1 MILLWIP
8 LLILLGVLVPAFTA
22 RRGRGFCT
30 LATATPPALALLLT
44 LSQVPALLG
53 GELPRIALTWMPSL
67 GLDLAFRLDG
77 LSLLFAT
84 LILGI
89 GLLIILYTHFY
100 LSAEEPYGRFYAY
113 LILFML
119 SMLGIVMA
127 DNLLLLWFFWEL
139 TSLSSFLLIGYWSY
153 RTDARKGARMAMT
166 VTGAGGLAL
175 LAGFLLL
182 GDMVGSFDLGVVLSN
197 ADVILADP
205 RYPIMLVLVLLGAFT
220 KSAQFPFQFWLP
232 HAMAAPT
239 PVSAYL
245 HSATMVKAGIFLMA
259 RLHPALGGSELW
271 GWLVTL
277 TGMATF
283 LYGAWFALL
292 KTDLKAIL
300 AFSTVS
306 HLGLITALLGIGSP
320 MAILAALF
328 HILNHATF
336 KGALFMSAGI
346 IDHETGAR
354 ELGKLGGLRRA
365 MPITALLTCITAASM
380 AGVPLLNGFL
390 SKEMFFAETLNAELL
405 GGLGWLL
412 PVLATLGGLLS
423 VAYSLRLVHGVFF
436 KPAKEP
442 PPKSP
447 HEPPR
452 LMRAPVELLAALC
465 VAVGLFPAI
474 MATGILDLATR
485 AVLREPL
492 EFHLAIWHGVNLPL
506 AMSLVALTAGVVTYG
521 LHSHLRRF
529 TRQFAPVDARLVFE
543 GSIQRLVTSTEVLT
557 RQLENGSLQRY
568 MSLLL
573 GTALLLATLGLV
585 QLPELAGGKAPQPL
599 DTVLVLGAAL
609 MIFGAMG
616 TVITHRYRLISLL
629 MLSVVGLVVSLTFA
643 RFSAPDL
650 ALTQLSVEVVTMI
663 LLMLALFFLPQ
674 KTPKESS
681 ASRNI
686 RDLAL
691 AGTLGMVVASLNYA
705 VLTREIDSIS
715 GFFIAN
721 SVPGGGGHNVVNVIL
736 VDFRGFDTLGEITV
750 LALAGLAIFKMLN
763 RLRLFMPH
771 SDGEGRLWSPDRYPM
786 ILTTVS
792 RVLLPLALLVSAFI
806 FLRGHNQPGGGFIA
820 GLITA
825 VALILIYMARG
836 VEWTQARLDFQYQPV
851 AIAGLA
857 TATLT
862 GLGSWLFGYPFLTSS
877 YGHFHIP
884 LIGDIELATA
894 ILFDLGVYLTVVGAT
909 LMILA
914 NLGKLTTP
922 HRPVKEAPAPH
933 SKEASAAADK
943 KTPPPPPAGKET
955 PATHGEATP
964 TTPGQERV

>member
-1 MILLWIP
+1 MTLLWIP
-8 LLILLGVLVPAFTA
+8 LLTLLGVLVPALTA

-30 LATATPPALALLLT
+30 LATVTLPAMALLLT
-44 LSQVPALLG
+44 LSQVPALLD
-53 GELPRIALTWMPSL
+53 GELPRVALSWIPSL
-67 GLDLAFRLDG
+67 GLDLAFRMDG
-77 LSLLFAT
+77 LSLMFAT

-89 GLLIILYTHFY
+89 GLLIILYAHFY
-100 LSAEEPYGRFYAY
+100 LSAGEPYGRFYAY
-113 LILFML
+113 LVLFML

-127 DNLLLLWFFWEL
+127 DNLLLLWIFWEL
-139 TSLSSFLLIGYWSY
+139 TSLSSFLLIGYWSHW
-153 RTDARKGARMAMT
+153 TDARKGARMAMT

-182 GDMVGSFDLGVVLSN
+182 GDMVGSFDLGVVLSS

-205 RYPIMLVLVLLGAFT
+205 RYPVMLVLVLLGAFT
-220 KSAQFPFQFWLP
+220 KSAQFPFHFWLP

-259 RLHPALGGSELW
+259 RLHPALGDSELW

-277 TGMATF
+277 TGMTTF

-306 HLGLITALLGIGSP
+306 HLGLVTALLGIGSP

-365 MPITALLTCITAASM
+365 MPITALLTTITAASM

-390 SKEMFFAETLNAELL
+390 SKEMFFTETLDTALL

-412 PVLATLGGLLS
+412 PVLATLGGILS

-436 KPAKEP
+436 KPAKEV

-452 LMRAPVELLAALC
+452 LMRAPVELLATLC
-465 VAVGLFPAI
+465 VAVGLFPAAL
-474 MATGILDLATR
+474 ATGILDLATR

-492 EFHLAIWHGVNLPL
+492 DFHLAIWHGVNLPL
-506 AMSLVALTAGVVTYG
+506 VMSLAALAAGITAYG
-521 LHSHLRRF
+521 LHSNIRHF
-529 TRQFAPVDARLVFE
+529 ARQFAPIDARLVFE
-543 GSIQRLVTSTEVLT
+543 GTIQSLVARTQTLT
-557 RQLENGSLQRY
+557 HRLENGSLQRY

-585 QLPELAGGKAPQPL
+585 ELPELAGDKPTQPL
-599 DTVLVLGAAL
+599 DAMLVLGSAL
-609 MIFGAMG
+609 MIFAALG
-616 TVITHRYRLISLL
+616 TAITHRYRLISLL

-674 KTPKESS
+674 KTPQESS
-681 ASRNI
+681 ASRII
-686 RDLAL
+686 RDLVL

-705 VLTREIDSIS
+705 VLTREIDSIA

-750 LALAGLAIFKMLN
+750 LALAGLAIFKLLN

-771 SDGEGRLWSPDRYPM
+771 SDGEGRVWSPDRYPM

-792 RVLLPLALLVSAFI
+792 QALLPLALLVAAFI
-806 FLRGHNQPGGGFIA
+806 FLRGHNMPGGGFIA
-820 GLITA
+820 GLVTA
-825 VALILIYMARG
+825 VALILVYMARG
-836 VEWTQARLDFQYQPV
+836 VEWTQNRLDFPYQPV
-851 AIAGLA
+851 AIGGVAV
-857 TATLT
+857 ATLT
-862 GLGSWLFGYPFLTSS
+862 GLGSWLFGRPFLTSAF
-877 YGHFHIP
+877 GHFHIP
-884 LIGDIELATA
+884 LVGDIELATA
-894 ILFDLGVYLTVVGAT
+894 MLFDLGVYLAVVGAT

-922 HRPVKEAPAPH
+922 HRPTKEAPAV
-933 SKEASAAADK
+933 SR
-943 KTPPPPPAGKET
+943 KET
-955 PATHGEATP
+955 PAPPSEEAPLILDTEKSQRP
-964 TTPGQERV
+964 SKEKA